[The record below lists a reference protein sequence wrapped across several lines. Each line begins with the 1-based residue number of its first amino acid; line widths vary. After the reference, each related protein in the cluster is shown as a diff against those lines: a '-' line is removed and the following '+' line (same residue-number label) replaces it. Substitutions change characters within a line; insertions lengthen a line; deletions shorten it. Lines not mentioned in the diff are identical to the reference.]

1 MALSD
6 YLTQNPYNQTQA
18 QTNPTAAPSYQQN
31 LQDPNEMVQSSLEAM
46 LDPSSSYI
54 RNARQRGAE
63 YAASRGGI
71 NSSIAAGAS
80 ERAAIEAAA
89 PLAQQALAIQS
100 QREQVQADDW
110 LSNQNFNRSMQ
121 GQIAM
126 MPLQNS
132 FNMLNMVQQAA
143 IQDPALYTPEV
154 TSGYSNFF
162 QKNMKD
168 IMENYFKDY
177 NFGI

>member
-6 YLTQNPYNQTQA
+6 FMAANPYGTQQT
-18 QTNPTAAPSYQQN
+18 TTAKPSYQQN

-71 NSSIAAGAS
+71 NSSIAAGAA
-80 ERAAIEAAA
+80 ERAAIEAAT
-89 PLAQQALAIQS
+89 PLAQQALAIQG
-100 QREQVQADDW
+100 QREDVQAQDW
-110 LSNQNFNRSMQ
+110 LSKQNFNRSVQ
-121 GQIAM
+121 GQLAM
-126 MPLQNS
+126 LPLQNS
-132 FNMLNMVQQAA
+132 LNMLDMVQQAA

-162 QKNMKD
+162 QKNMND
-168 IMENYFKDY
+168 ILSNYFKSYD
-177 NFGI
+177 FGT

>member
-6 YLTQNPYNQTQA
+6 FMTNNPYAARPAQNQ
-18 QTNPTAAPSYQQN
+18 PSYQQN
-31 LQDPNEMVQSSLEAM
+31 LRDPNEMVQSSLEAM

-80 ERAAIEAAA
+80 ERSAIEAAA
-89 PLAQQALAIQS
+89 PMAQQALAIQA
-100 QREQVQADDW
+100 QREQVQAEDW
-110 LSNQNFNRSMQ
+110 MSEQNFNRSIQ

-126 MPLQNS
+126 LPIQNS
-132 FNMLNMVQQAA
+132 FNMLSMVQEAA
-143 IQDPALYTPEV
+143 LRDPALYTPAV

-168 IMENYFKDY
+168 IMDNYFRDY
-177 NFGI
+177 NFGR

>member
-6 YLTQNPYNQTQA
+6 FMAANPYGTQQT
-18 QTNPTAAPSYQQN
+18 TTTAKPSYQQN

-71 NSSIAAGAS
+71 NSSIAAGAA
-80 ERAAIEAAA
+80 ERAAIEAAT
-89 PLAQQALAIQS
+89 PLAQQALAIQG
-100 QREQVQADDW
+100 QREDVQAQDW
-110 LSNQNFNRSMQ
+110 LSKQNFNRSVQ
-121 GQIAM
+121 GQLAM
-126 MPLQNS
+126 LPLQNS
-132 FNMLNMVQQAA
+132 LNMLDMVQQAA

-162 QKNMKD
+162 QKNMND
-168 IMENYFKDY
+168 ILSNYFKSYD
-177 NFGI
+177 FGT

>member
-6 YLTQNPYNQTQA
+6 FMASNPYGTQPA
-18 QTNPTAAPSYQQN
+18 SATPAYQQN
-31 LQDPNEMVQSSLEAM
+31 LRDPNELVQSSLEAM

-100 QREQVQADDW
+100 QRENTQAENW
-110 LSNQNFNRSMQ
+110 LSEQNFNRSIQ
-121 GQIAM
+121 GQLALL
-126 MPLQNS
+126 PVQSS

-168 IMENYFKDY
+168 ILGNYFKDY
-177 NFGI
+177 DFGI

>member
-6 YLTQNPYNQTQA
+6 FMASNPYGTQ
-18 QTNPTAAPSYQQN
+18 QNSTASPSYQQN
-31 LQDPNEMVQSSLEAM
+31 LRDPNEMVQSSLEAM

-89 PLAQQALAIQS
+89 PLAQQALAIQG
-100 QREQVQADDW
+100 QREQVQAEDW
-110 LSNQNFNRSMQ
+110 MSQQNFNRSMQ

-132 FNMLNMVQQAA
+132 FSMLNMLQQAA

-162 QKNMKD
+162 QKNMND
-168 IMENYFKDY
+168 ILSNYFKDY